1 MLGDKGNDL
10 LEGNEDDDLLNGGQ
24 GDDTLRGGEGS
35 DRFVLAPRNG
45 RDIIQD
51 FEDGIDLL
59 RLDGGLAF
67 ENLTLTEESGST
79 VITFGN
85 QPLALVSGVASS
97 LLTPEDFLIAES
109 ESQTMFG

>member
-1 MLGDKGNDL
+1 MRKDANRVFGGISKNNLLGNKGNDSFS
-10 LEGNEDDDLLNGGQ
+10 GAQ
-24 GDDTLRGGEGS
+24 GS